1 MSSDSLRLIAESTRE
16 IFWNINDFLKESHYI
31 FSTIA
36 LVIFLVGIGLK
47 FLFILRGKK
56 SSTTV
61 TFWVGFVTL
70 LKDGLANLRL
80 AHRDVKSAILHLFI
94 LWSLVV
100 LTIGTIILT
109 IVERA
114 HATFF
119 KGAFF
124 ITFETVMD
132 IFGIL
137 LIIGT
142 VGFLYWRY
150 GANIERFRRN
160 RHRKD
165 DLIVTLILLIIAL
178 TGFIIEGIRIH
189 YYGASQGAFFGGVVS
204 SLVPASKQ
212 LHSVLWITHSV
223 LALILI
229 AIFPFTK
236 LSHILFAPLNMLFR
250 YGKPKGTMR
259 PVDMESEYIGA
270 LKPEDLG
277 KRDLLSV
284 LGCMKCGRCQESC
297 PAYNS
302 GTDLS
307 PLYFIQD
314 LRAKGSSISRLL
326 RKEELELVPETITQD
341 GLWSCTTCRAC
352 VDRCPVYVEPME
364 LLHELRRGLVDQG
377 EIPPMTRDVLQ
388 NIQKQGNP
396 WGESKFKREKWAQGL
411 EVQKAKD
418 GEFEYLW
425 YVGCANSFDT
435 RCTQV
440 SKQIV
445 ELFNNAEINFAIL
458 GREEDCCGNDP
469 RRMGEEGLFQLLA
482 EKNLK
487 IFEKYDVRKIIATSP
502 HCYNTLKNEYPEMGG
517 EFDVLHITEIL
528 HRLLKDGR
536 IRPRKKLNMK
546 VTYHDPC
553 YLGRY
558 NDIYE
563 VPREIIKAIPGIELV
578 EMSRNR
584 ENSFCCGGGG
594 GNLWVEY
601 PGDTRPSEI
610 RIREAVETGA
620 ELLVV
625 SCPFCLIMFEDA
637 IKTQKLDERI
647 RVVDI
652 VELLMESLE
661 E

>member
-1 MSSDSLRLIAESTRE
+1 MSSGSLQLIAESTRE
-16 IFWNINDFLKESHYI
+16 IFWNINDVMKESHYVL
-31 FSTIA
+31 STIA
-36 LVIFLVGIGLK
+36 ILIFLAGVGLK
-47 FLFILRGKK
+47 LLFVMKGRATPLN
-56 SSTTV
+56 
-61 TFWVGFVTL
+61 VTL
-70 LKDGLANLRL
+70 ANGLITFLKDGLANLRL
-80 AHRDVKSAILHLFI
+80 ARRDRKSALLHLLI

-109 IVERA
+109 IVERT

-119 KGAFF
+119 RGAFF
-124 ITFETVMD
+124 ITYEITMD
-132 IFGIL
+132 TFGIL

-142 VGFLYWRY
+142 AGFLYWRY
-150 GANIERFRRN
+150 ISRIERFKRE
-160 RHRKD
+160 RHGND
-165 DLIVTLILLIIAL
+165 DLIVTLTLLIIAL
-178 TGFIIEGIRIH
+178 TGFVIEGIRIH
-189 YYGASQGAFFGGVVS
+189 YYGASQGAYFGGIVS
-204 SLVPASKQ
+204 GIVPASKK
-212 LHSVLWITHSV
+212 LHSALWIIHSV

-236 LSHILFAPLNMLFR
+236 LSHILFAPLNMIFR
-250 YGKPKGTMR
+250 YSKPKGTMR
-259 PVDMESEYIGA
+259 PVDMDREYIGA

-277 KRDLLSV
+277 KRDLLST
-284 LGCMKCGRCQESC
+284 LACMKCGRCQESC

-314 LRAKGSSISRLL
+314 IRNKGSSISRIL
-326 RKEELELVPETITQD
+326 RNEELELVPETITQD

-352 VDRCPVYVEPME
+352 VERCPVYVEPME
-364 LLHELRRGLVDQG
+364 LLHEIRRGLVDQG
-377 EIPPMTRDVLQ
+377 EIPPITRDVLQ

-396 WGESKFKREKWAQGL
+396 WGESKFKREKWTQGL

-418 GEFEYLW
+418 GEFDYLW

-435 RCTQV
+435 RCIQV

-445 ELFNNAEINFAIL
+445 ELFNNSGINFAIL

-482 EKNLK
+482 EKNLRT
-487 IFEKYDVRKIIATSP
+487 FEKYGVKRIIATSP
-502 HCYNTLKNEYPEMGG
+502 HCYNTLRNEYPEMGG
-517 EFDVLHITEIL
+517 EFEVIHITEFL
-528 HRLLKDGR
+528 NRL
-536 IRPRKKLNMK
+536 IREGKITPEKEMKIK

-558 NDIYE
+558 NDIYDA
-563 VPREIIKAIPGIELV
+563 PREIIEAIPGIELV
-578 EMSRNR
+578 EMPRNR

-601 PGDTRPSEI
+601 PGDKRPSEI
-610 RIREAVETGA
+610 RVKEAVETGA

-637 IKTQKLDERI
+637 IKTQKLDDKI

-661 E
+661 G